1 MRLGFAALRVLSRP
15 TNSSCQPLAFMGKL
29 LETGIC
35 IEYNII
41 LFVSENQKLGTIKGP
56 MATTG
61 PSRFAGN
68 QFRRLK

>member
-1 MRLGFAALRVLSRP
+1 MEKI
-15 TNSSCQPLAFMGKL
+15 PLTPFNKGGKL
-29 LETGIC
+29 EGILA

-61 PSRFAGN
+61 PSRSAGN
-68 QFRRLK
+68 QFRRL